1 VALKDLVSDLSNF
14 KGQSQYDGLDS
25 QIEKGVDFFPNNSAG
40 ANGFTPKTNLESKYN
55 KFMKDV
61 RENNS
66 LPNQYQSQATILAP
80 NSGLRINSNK
90 LRIAYG
96 TQGEYSEAEGVGI
109 SKTSHILPNDNQSKR
124 VQPQFLSDF
133 MTTPIAEYNS
143 KFSLSTPIGAGT
155 KTFVVRKEAFRLVE
169 GESRFDT
176 YRSPFSVETTLSKY
190 DGSDYIKDLFEFKD
204 GTFKNV
210 PAGISNKGKPI
221 TKTFGE
227 VADPN
232 NFIGF
237 THPFILRE
245 TGNRWGFDSVNFDAK
260 DTILEKIQKFVGG
273 LGNTADNILGDFVRG
288 APTFTGLLS
297 RIGNDK
303 IRIGKF
309 IATPKGAGFEGKQFL
324 LQALNPTIE
333 TKIYNP
339 FSIFSDTGIHIP
351 RHVPSLGYEDALK
364 VTGPDGRLSFQSKA
378 FGVDIVTKIQTDS
391 VKLNTG
397 ISLIDNFI
405 NKKIDKAIEA
415 IQGTIDTSIFALSNP
430 NRYAWPVSSAPKSIK
445 NGSIS
450 FQGDIDLAESD
461 LKKATE
467 KPGGTFNKKTA
478 VSETESDGLIK
489 KHSTLSYTQ
498 LNKGFSYEK
507 LGLDGLITPKEI
519 NDNVFYPSE
528 ESARSRG
535 REISKGT
542 GVYNTNEE
550 VKVNEVLGKV
560 KGQIDPDS
568 SNVDTINMIP
578 YGSNSKTQNDFP
590 LPPDTVNNDFIK
602 FRFRD
607 VVNNKWLIFRAILE
621 GITDTVTP
629 EYGEERYIG
638 RPDKVFTYQGAD
650 RNISFTFSLYPKT
663 KQELPILM
671 EKLNYLVG
679 LCYPSYTSED
689 RMVTP
694 FIELTMGD
702 MFVDTPGILTGL
714 TVTVEE
720 QSTWE
725 IDEKLQYPHFIKAAC
740 EFRHIGKYALATKG
754 KHYDLDWVNSDG
766 LSENRNSGKD
776 LGFNSYPSRKRS
788 WRNSVFK
795 HLNQPNE

>member
-1 VALKDLVSDLSNF
+1 MALKDLVSDLSNF

-66 LPNQYQSQATILAP
+66 LPNQYESQANILAP

-143 KFSLSTPIGAGT
+143 QFSLSTPLGAGS
-155 KTFVVRKEAFRLVE
+155 KTLIVKKEAFRQAE
-169 GESRFDT
+169 GESLNDRFIK
-176 YRSPFSVETTLSKY
+176 PFSVETTFSKY
-190 DGSDYIKDLFEFKD
+190 SASDYIKDLFEFKD

-245 TGNRWGFDSVNFDAK
+245 TGNQWGFDSVNFDPK

-309 IATPKGAGFEGKQFL
+309 IATPKGAGFIGKQFL

-339 FSIFSDTGIHIP
+339 LSILSDTGIHIP
-351 RHVPSLGYEDALK
+351 RHIPSLSYEDVLK
-364 VTGPDGRLSFQSKA
+364 VTGPEGRLSFQSKA
-378 FGVDIVTKIQTDS
+378 FGANISTKISTDS
-391 VKLNTG
+391 LKLNTG

-405 NKKIDKAIEA
+405 NKKIDKAVETV
-415 IQGTIDTSIFALSNP
+415 QETIDKSIFALSNP
-430 NRYAWPVSSAPKSIK
+430 NRYSPFPSSAPKK
-445 NGSIS
+445 VEKGSIS

-461 LKKATE
+461 LNKA
-467 KPGGTFNKKTA
+467 KGVGRTFNK
-478 VSETESDGLIK
+478 ETPVMKEGTPTSKVKQHQVDTYGALMGRANDESRK
-489 KHSTLSYTQ
+489 S
-498 LNKGFSYEK
+498 SYESK
-507 LGLDGLITPKEI
+507 KEGKEI
-519 NDNVFYPSE
+519 NQN
-528 ESARSRG
+528 
-535 REISKGT
+535 I
-542 GVYNTNEE
+542 
-550 VKVNEVLGKV
+550 
-560 KGQIDPDS
+560 GQQKDGNGS
-568 SNVDTINMIP
+568 VDIINIHP
-578 YGSNSKTQNDFP
+578 YGSND
-590 LPPDTVNNDFIK
+590 LPKETKDFIK
-602 FRFRD
+602 FRFKD
-607 VVNNKWLIFRAILE
+607 VVNNKFLVFRAILE

-629 EYGEERYIG
+629 DYAEDRYIG
-638 RPDKVFTYQGAD
+638 RPDTLFVYQGVN
-650 RNISFTFSLYPKT
+650 RSISFTFSIYPKT

-671 EKLNYLVG
+671 DKLNYLVG
-679 LCYPSYTSED
+679 LCYPSYTEGE
-689 RMVTP
+689 RMISP

-702 MFVDTPGILTGL
+702 MFVDTPGILSGL
-714 TVTVEE
+714 TISVEE

-725 IDEKLQYPHFIKAAC
+725 IDDKLQFPHFIKAAC
-740 EFRHIGKYALATKG
+740 EFRHIGKHVPATTG
-754 KHYDLDWVNSDG
+754 KHYDLDRKLVESTVG
-766 LSENRNSGKD
+766 QQ
-776 LGFNSYPSRKRS
+776 SRT
-788 WRNSVFK
+788 
-795 HLNQPNE
+795 PNEVAKSPFEEAAAGVIDRVISSVQN

>member
-1 VALKDLVSDLSNF
+1 MALKDLVSDLSNF

-40 ANGFTPKTNLESKYN
+40 AKGFTPKTNLESKYN

-61 RENNS
+61 RKNNS
-66 LPNQYQSQATILAP
+66 LPNQYESQATILAP

-143 KFSLSTPIGAGT
+143 QFSLSTPVGAGT

-169 GESRFDT
+169 GESQFDT
-176 YRSPFSVETTLSKY
+176 YKSTFSVETTLSKY
-190 DGSDYIKDLFEFKD
+190 SASDYIKDLFEFKD
-204 GTFKNV
+204 DTFKNV

-245 TGNRWGFDSVNFDAK
+245 TGNQWGFDSVNFDAK
-260 DTILEKIQKFVGG
+260 DTILEKIQKFTGG
-273 LGNTADNILGDFVRG
+273 LGNIGDNILGDFVRG

-309 IATPKGAGFEGKQFL
+309 IATPKGAGFIGKQFL

-339 FSIFSDTGIHIP
+339 LSILSDTGIHIP
-351 RHVPSLGYEDALK
+351 RHIPSLSYEDVLK

-378 FGVDIVTKIQTDS
+378 FGADISTKISTES
-391 VKLNTG
+391 IKLNTG

-405 NKKIDKAIEA
+405 NKKIDKAVETV
-415 IQGTIDTSIFALSNP
+415 QETIDKSIFALSNP
-430 NRYAWPVSSAPKSIK
+430 NRYSPFPSSAPKK
-445 NGSIS
+445 VEKGSIS

-461 LKKATE
+461 LNKA
-467 KPGGTFNKKTA
+467 KGVGRTFNE
-478 VSETESDGLIK
+478 ETPVMKEGTPTSKVKQHQVDTYGALMGRARDESRK
-489 KHSTLSYTQ
+489 S
-498 LNKGFSYEK
+498 SYESK
-507 LGLDGLITPKEI
+507 KEGKEI
-519 NDNVFYPSE
+519 NQN
-528 ESARSRG
+528 
-535 REISKGT
+535 I
-542 GVYNTNEE
+542 
-550 VKVNEVLGKV
+550 
-560 KGQIDPDS
+560 GQQKDGNGS
-568 SNVDTINMIP
+568 VDKINMLP
-578 YGSNSKTQNDFP
+578 YGLDYTQTEDAD
-590 LPPDTVNNDFIK
+590 LKDFIK
-602 FRFRD
+602 FRFKD
-607 VVNNKWLIFRAILE
+607 VINNKFLVFRAILE

-629 EYGEERYIG
+629 DYAEDRYIG
-638 RPDKVFTYQGAD
+638 RPDTLFVYQGVN
-650 RNISFTFSLYPKT
+650 RSISFTFSIYPKT

-671 EKLNYLVG
+671 DKLNYLVG
-679 LCYPSYTSED
+679 LCYPSYTEGE
-689 RMVTP
+689 RMISP

-702 MFVDTPGILTGL
+702 MFVDTPGILSGL
-714 TVTVEE
+714 TISVEE

-725 IDEKLQYPHFIKAAC
+725 IDDKLQFPHFIKAAC
-740 EFRHIGKYALATKG
+740 EFRHIGKHVPATTG
-754 KHYDLDWVNSDG
+754 KHYDLD
-766 LSENRNSGKD
+766 
-776 LGFNSYPSRKRS
+776 RKLVKSAAKPESKTPAEVAKAPFEEAVTKVIDRVIS
-788 WRNSVFK
+788 SV
-795 HLNQPNE
+795 Q

>member
-1 VALKDLVSDLSNF
+1 MALKDLVSDLSNF

-66 LPNQYQSQATILAP
+66 LPNQYESQANILAP

-143 KFSLSTPIGAGT
+143 QFSLSTPLGAGS
-155 KTFVVRKEAFRLVE
+155 KTLIVKKEAFRQAE
-169 GESRFDT
+169 GESLNDRFIK
-176 YRSPFSVETTLSKY
+176 PFSVETTFSKY
-190 DGSDYIKDLFEFKD
+190 SASDYIKDLFEFKD

-245 TGNRWGFDSVNFDAK
+245 TGNQWGFDSVNFDPK

-309 IATPKGAGFEGKQFL
+309 IATPKGAGFIGKQFL

-339 FSIFSDTGIHIP
+339 LSILSDTGIHIP
-351 RHVPSLGYEDALK
+351 RHIPSLSYEDVLK
-364 VTGPDGRLSFQSKA
+364 VTGPEGRLSFQSKA
-378 FGVDIVTKIQTDS
+378 FGANISTKISTDS
-391 VKLNTG
+391 LKLNTG

-405 NKKIDKAIEA
+405 NKKIDKAVETV
-415 IQGTIDTSIFALSNP
+415 QETIDKSIFALSNP
-430 NRYAWPVSSAPKSIK
+430 NRYSPFPSSAPKK
-445 NGSIS
+445 VEKGSIS

-461 LKKATE
+461 LNKA
-467 KPGGTFNKKTA
+467 KGVGRTFNK
-478 VSETESDGLIK
+478 ETPVMKEGTPTSKVKQHQVDTYGALMGRANDESRK
-489 KHSTLSYTQ
+489 S
-498 LNKGFSYEK
+498 SYESK
-507 LGLDGLITPKEI
+507 KEGKEI
-519 NDNVFYPSE
+519 NQN
-528 ESARSRG
+528 
-535 REISKGT
+535 I
-542 GVYNTNEE
+542 
-550 VKVNEVLGKV
+550 
-560 KGQIDPDS
+560 GQQKDGNGS
-568 SNVDTINMIP
+568 VDIINIHP
-578 YGSNSKTQNDFP
+578 YGSND
-590 LPPDTVNNDFIK
+590 LPKETKDFIK
-602 FRFRD
+602 FRFKD
-607 VVNNKWLIFRAILE
+607 VVNNKFLVFRAILE

-629 EYGEERYIG
+629 DYAEDRYIG
-638 RPDKVFTYQGAD
+638 RPDTLFVYQGVN
-650 RNISFTFSLYPKT
+650 RSISFTFSIYPKT

-671 EKLNYLVG
+671 DKLNYLVG
-679 LCYPSYTSED
+679 LCYPSYTEGE
-689 RMVTP
+689 RMISP

-702 MFVDTPGILTGL
+702 MFVDTPGILSGL
-714 TVTVEE
+714 TISVEE

-725 IDEKLQYPHFIKAAC
+725 IDDKLQFPHFIKAAC
-740 EFRHIGKYALATKG
+740 EFRHIGKHVPATTG
-754 KHYDLDWVNSDG
+754 KHYDLD
-766 LSENRNSGKD
+766 
-776 LGFNSYPSRKRS
+776 RKLVES
-788 WRNSVFK
+788 AVKPQSK
-795 HLNQPNE
+795 TPNEVAKSQLEDVASRVLDRVISSVQN

>member
-1 VALKDLVSDLSNF
+1 MALKDLISDLSNF
-14 KGQSQYDGLDS
+14 KGQSNYDGLDN

-40 ANGFTPKTNLESKYN
+40 AKGFTPKTNLESKYN

-66 LPNQYQSQATILAP
+66 LPNQYQSQANILAP
-80 NSGLRINSNK
+80 NSGLRINTNK

-109 SKTSHILPNDNQSKR
+109 SKISHILSNDNQTKR

-143 KFSLSTPIGAGT
+143 QFSLSTPLGAGT
-155 KTFVVRKEAFRLVE
+155 KTLIVKKEAFRLVE
-169 GESRFDT
+169 GESQFDT
-176 YRSPFSVETTLSKY
+176 FSSPFSVETTLSNY
-190 DGSDYIKDLFEFKD
+190 DTSDYIKDLFEFKN

-245 TGNRWGFDSVNFDAK
+245 TGNQWGFDSVNFDVN
-260 DTILEKIQKFVGG
+260 DTILEKIQKFTGG
-273 LGNTADNILGDFVRG
+273 LGNVGDNILGDFVRG

-309 IATPKGAGFEGKQFL
+309 IATPKGAGFIGKQFL

-333 TKIYNP
+333 TKLYNP
-339 FSIFSDTGIHIP
+339 LSILSDTGIHIS
-351 RHVPSLGYEDALK
+351 RHIPSLDYEAALK
-364 VTGPDGRLSFQSKA
+364 VTGPDGRLSFQSKT
-378 FGVDIVTKIQTDS
+378 FGVDISTKIQTDS
-391 VKLNTG
+391 IKLNTG
-397 ISLIDNFI
+397 ISLIDNFV
-405 NKKIDKAIEA
+405 NKKIDKAIGT
-415 IQGTIDTSIFALSNP
+415 IQGTIDKSVFALSNP
-430 NRYAWPVSSAPKSIK
+430 NRYSPFPSSAPKK
-445 NGSIS
+445 VEKGSIS

-461 LKKATE
+461 LNKA
-467 KPGGTFNKKTA
+467 KIKGRTFSDETA
-478 VSETESDGLIK
+478 VMKKGETPTSKVKQHQVDNYATLMSKARDESRESLYE
-489 KHSTLSYTQ
+489 S
-498 LNKGFSYEK
+498 NVKG
-507 LGLDGLITPKEI
+507 KEI
-519 NDNVFYPSE
+519 NQNIGKEDIGLEVTDNTE
-528 ESARSRG
+528 
-535 REISKGT
+535 
-542 GVYNTNEE
+542 
-550 VKVNEVLGKV
+550 LGKI

-590 LPPDTVNNDFIK
+590 LPPDTVNSDFIK
-602 FRFRD
+602 FRFKD

-702 MFVDTPGILTGL
+702 MFVNTPGIISSL

>member
-80 NSGLRINSNK
+80 NSGLRINTNK

-143 KFSLSTPIGAGT
+143 QFSLSTPLGAGS
-155 KTFVVRKEAFRLVE
+155 KTLIVKKEAFRQAE
-169 GESRFDT
+169 GESLNDRFIK
-176 YRSPFSVETTLSKY
+176 PFSVETTLSKY
-190 DGSDYIKDLFEFKD
+190 GASDYIKDLFEFKD

-210 PAGISNKGKPI
+210 PAGISNTGKPI

-245 TGNRWGFDSVNFDAK
+245 TGNQWGFDSVNFDAK
-260 DTILEKIQKFVGG
+260 DTILEKIQKFTGG
-273 LGNTADNILGDFVRG
+273 LGNVGDNILGDFVRG

-309 IATPKGAGFEGKQFL
+309 IATPKGAGFIGKQFL

-339 FSIFSDTGIHIP
+339 LSILSDTGIHIP
-351 RHVPSLGYEDALK
+351 RHIPSLSYEDALK
-364 VTGPDGRLSFQSKA
+364 VTGVDNTGLPKGRLRFQSEA
-378 FGVDIVTKIQTDS
+378 FGIDIATKIQTDS
-391 VKLNTG
+391 IKLNTG

-405 NKKIDKAIEA
+405 NKKIDKAIET
-415 IQGTIDTSIFALSNP
+415 IQGTIDKSVFALSNP
-430 NRYAWPVSSAPKSIK
+430 NRYSPFPSSAPKKIEK
-445 NGSIS
+445 GSIS

-461 LKKATE
+461 LNKATE

-478 VSETESDGLIK
+478 VSETESGGLIK
-489 KHSTLSYTQ
+489 KHSTLSYAQ

-507 LGLDGLITPKEI
+507 LGLDDLITPKEI

-535 REISKGT
+535 RDISKGT
-542 GVYNTNEE
+542 GVYNTNEQIKE
-550 VKVNEVLGKV
+550 NDVLGKL
-560 KGQIDPDS
+560 KGDIDSP
-568 SNVDTINMIP
+568 NVDKINMIP
-578 YGSNSKTQNDFP
+578 YGSNANNSKSFP
-590 LPPDTVNNDFIK
+590 AAEIDVESDFIK

-607 VVNNKWLIFRAILE
+607 IVNNKWLIFRAILE
-621 GITDTVTP
+621 GITDTLSP

-638 RPDKVFTYQGAD
+638 RPDKVFTYQGVD

-671 EKLNYLVG
+671 DKLNYLVG
-679 LCYPSYTSED
+679 LCYPSYTSQN

-694 FIELTMGD
+694 FVELTIGD
-702 MFVDTPGILTGL
+702 MFVDTPGILSSL
-714 TVTVEE
+714 TITVEE

-725 IDEKLQYPHFIKAAC
+725 IDDKLQFPHFIKAAC
-740 EFRHIGKYALATKG
+740 EFRHIGNYVPATTG
-754 KHYDLDWVNSDG
+754 KHYD
-766 LSENRNSGKD
+766 
-776 LGFNSYPSRKRS
+776 
-788 WRNSVFK
+788 
-795 HLNQPNE
+795 

>member
-1 VALKDLVSDLSNF
+1 VALKDLISDLSNF
-14 KGQSQYDGLDS
+14 KGQSNYDGLDN

-66 LPNQYQSQATILAP
+66 LPNQYESQANILAP
-80 NSGLRINSNK
+80 NSGLRINTNK
-90 LRIAYG
+90 LRLAYG

-109 SKTSHILPNDNQSKR
+109 SKISHILSNDNQTKR

-143 KFSLSTPIGAGT
+143 QFSLSTPLGAGS
-155 KTFVVRKEAFRLVE
+155 KTLIVRKEAFRLVE
-169 GESRFDT
+169 GESQFDT
-176 YRSPFSVETTLSKY
+176 YRSPFSVKTTLSNY
-190 DGSDYIKDLFEFKD
+190 DTSDYIKDLFEFKN

-245 TGNRWGFDSVNFDAK
+245 TGNQWGFDSVNFDAK
-260 DTILEKIQKFVGG
+260 DTILEKIQKFTGG
-273 LGNTADNILGDFVRG
+273 LGNVGDNILGDFVRG

-309 IATPKGAGFEGKQFL
+309 IATPKGAGFIGKQFL

-333 TKIYNP
+333 TKLYNP
-339 FSIFSDTGIHIP
+339 LSILSDTGIHIS
-351 RHVPSLGYEDALK
+351 RHIPSLDYEAALK
-364 VTGPDGRLSFQSKA
+364 VTGPNGRLSFQSKA
-378 FGVDIVTKIQTDS
+378 FGTADISTKIQIDS
-391 VKLNTG
+391 RPIKTG
-397 ISLIDNFI
+397 IGLIDNFFN
-405 NKKIDKAIEA
+405 NKIEKAIEKV
-415 IQGTIDTSIFALSNP
+415 QGTIDKSIFALSNP
-430 NRYAWPVSSAPKSIK
+430 NRYSPFPSSAPQKVEK
-445 NGSIS
+445 GSIS
-450 FQGDIDLAESD
+450 FQGNLDLAESD
-461 LKKATE
+461 LNKA
-467 KPGGTFNKKTA
+467 KIKGRTFSDETA
-478 VSETESDGLIK
+478 VMKKGETPTSKVKQHQVDNYPTLMSKARDESRESLYE
-489 KHSTLSYTQ
+489 S
-498 LNKGFSYEK
+498 NVKG
-507 LGLDGLITPKEI
+507 KEI
-519 NDNVFYPSE
+519 NQNIGKENIGLEVIDNAE
-528 ESARSRG
+528 LG
-535 REISKGT
+535 RIKGT
-542 GVYNTNEE
+542 
-550 VKVNEVLGKV
+550 VK
-560 KGQIDPDS
+560 S
-568 SNVDTINMIP
+568 SNVDKINIHP
-578 YGSNSKTQNDFP
+578 YGSKD
-590 LPPDTVNNDFIK
+590 LPKDKKDFIK
-602 FRFRD
+602 FRFKD
-607 VVNNKWLIFRAILE
+607 VVNNKFLVFRAILE
-621 GITDTVTP
+621 GITDTITP

-638 RPDKVFTYQGAD
+638 RPDKIFTYQGAD
-650 RNISFTFSLYPKT
+650 RNVSFTFSLYPKT

-689 RMVTP
+689 RMITP

-702 MFVDTPGILTGL
+702 MFVNTPGIISSL

-725 IDEKLQYPHFIKAAC
+725 IDDKLQFPHFIKAAC

-754 KHYDLDWVNSDG
+754 KHYDLDYLLANG
-766 LSENRNSGKD
+766 LSENRNSTSD
-776 LGFNSYPSRKRS
+776 LGFNNYPKRS
-788 WRNSVFK
+788 KKYINALYDK
-795 HLNQPNE
+795 LGQG

>member
-1 VALKDLVSDLSNF
+1 MALKDLVSDLSNF

-66 LPNQYQSQATILAP
+66 LPNQYESQATILAP

-143 KFSLSTPIGAGT
+143 QFSLSTPIGAGT

-190 DGSDYIKDLFEFKD
+190 GASDYIKDLFEFKD

-245 TGNRWGFDSVNFDAK
+245 TGNQWGFDSVNFDAK
-260 DTILEKIQKFVGG
+260 DTILEKIQKFTGG
-273 LGNTADNILGDFVRG
+273 LGNVGDNILGDFVRG

-309 IATPKGAGFEGKQFL
+309 IATPRGAGFIGKQFL

-339 FSIFSDTGIHIP
+339 LSILSDTGIHIP
-351 RHVPSLGYEDALK
+351 RHIPSLSYEDVLK
-364 VTGPDGRLSFQSKA
+364 VTGPEGRLSFQSKA
-378 FGVDIVTKIQTDS
+378 FGADISTKISTDS
-391 VKLNTG
+391 LKLNTG

-405 NKKIDKAIEA
+405 NKKIDKAVETV
-415 IQGTIDTSIFALSNP
+415 QETIDKSIFALSNP
-430 NRYAWPVSSAPKSIK
+430 NRYSPFPSSAPKK
-445 NGSIS
+445 VEKGSIS

-461 LKKATE
+461 LNKA
-467 KPGGTFNKKTA
+467 KGVGRTFNKDTPVMKEGKTPTSKVKQHQVDTYGA
-478 VSETESDGLIK
+478 LMGRAKDESRK
-489 KHSTLSYTQ
+489 S
-498 LNKGFSYEK
+498 SYESK
-507 LGLDGLITPKEI
+507 KEGKGINQNIGQQKDGNGSVDII
-519 NDNVFYPSE
+519 N
-528 ESARSRG
+528 
-535 REISKGT
+535 IH
-542 GVYNTNEE
+542 
-550 VKVNEVLGKV
+550 
-560 KGQIDPDS
+560 
-568 SNVDTINMIP
+568 P
-578 YGSNSKTQNDFP
+578 YGSND
-590 LPPDTVNNDFIK
+590 LPKETKDFIK
-602 FRFRD
+602 FRFKD
-607 VVNNKWLIFRAILE
+607 VVNNKFLVFRAILE

-629 EYGEERYIG
+629 DYAEDRYIG
-638 RPDKVFTYQGAD
+638 RPDKLFVYQGVD

-671 EKLNYLVG
+671 NKLNYLIG
-679 LCYPSYTSED
+679 LCYPSYTEGE
-689 RMVTP
+689 RMISP

-702 MFVDTPGILTGL
+702 MFVDTPGILSSL

-725 IDEKLQYPHFIKAAC
+725 IDEGLQFPHFIKASC
-740 EFRHIGKYALATKG
+740 EFRHIGKYVPATEG
-754 KHYDLDWVNSDG
+754 KHYDL
-766 LSENRNSGKD
+766 
-776 LGFNSYPSRKRS
+776 PSI
-788 WRNSVFK
+788 
-795 HLNQPNE
+795 QQ

>member
-1 VALKDLVSDLSNF
+1 MALKDLISDLSNF
-14 KGQSQYDGLDS
+14 KGQSNYDGLDN

-40 ANGFTPKTNLESKYN
+40 SNGFTPKTNLESKYN

-66 LPNQYQSQATILAP
+66 LPNQYESQANILAP
-80 NSGLRINSNK
+80 NSGLRINTNK

-96 TQGEYSEAEGVGI
+96 TQGEYSEVEGVGI
-109 SKTSHILPNDNQSKR
+109 SKISHILSNDNQTKR

-143 KFSLSTPIGAGT
+143 QFSLSTPLGAGT
-155 KTFVVRKEAFRLVE
+155 KTLIVKKEAFRLVE
-169 GESRFDT
+169 GESQFDT
-176 YRSPFSVETTLSKY
+176 FSSPFSVETTLSNY
-190 DGSDYIKDLFEFKD
+190 DNSDYIKDLFEFKN

-210 PAGISNKGKPI
+210 PAGISDKGKPI

-245 TGNRWGFDSVNFDAK
+245 TGNQWGFDSVNFDVK
-260 DTILEKIQKFVGG
+260 DTILEKIQKFAGG
-273 LGNTADNILGDFVRG
+273 LGNVGDNILGDFVRG

-303 IRIGKF
+303 LRIGKF
-309 IATPKGAGFEGKQFL
+309 IATPKGAGFIGKQFL

-333 TKIYNP
+333 TKFYNP
-339 FSIFSDTGIHIP
+339 LSIFSDTGIHIS
-351 RHVPSLGYEDALK
+351 RHVPSLGYEDLLK

-378 FGVDIVTKIQTDS
+378 FGVDISTKIQTDS
-391 VKLNTG
+391 IKLNTG
-397 ISLIDNFI
+397 ISLIDNFV

-445 NGSIS
+445 KGSIS

-461 LKKATE
+461 LNKATQ
-467 KPGGTFNKKTA
+467 KPGGTFNKKT
-478 VSETESDGLIK
+478 SIKDDDLIK
-489 KHSTLSYTQ
+489 RHSTLGYSQ
-498 LNKGFSYEK
+498 LNDNFSYEN
-507 LGLDGLITPKEI
+507 LDLITPRQLDASGQGTLLTGA
-519 NDNVFYPSE
+519 DNQ
-528 ESARSRG
+528 ARIRG
-535 REISKGT
+535 REISRGI

-550 VKVNEVLGKV
+550 VKDNEVLGKV

-568 SNVDTINMIP
+568 NNVDTINMIP

-602 FRFRD
+602 FRFKD

-621 GITDTVTP
+621 GVTDTVTP

-638 RPDKVFTYQGAD
+638 RPDKIFTYQGAD
-650 RNISFTFSLYPKT
+650 RNVSFTFSLYPKT

-702 MFVDTPGILTGL
+702 MFVNTPGIISSL

>member
-1 VALKDLVSDLSNF
+1 MALKDLVSDLSNF

-40 ANGFTPKTNLESKYN
+40 AKGFTPKTNLESKYN

-66 LPNQYQSQATILAP
+66 LPNQYQSQATILTP
-80 NSGLRINSNK
+80 NSGLRINTNK
-90 LRIAYG
+90 LRLAYG
-96 TQGEYSEAEGVGI
+96 TQGEYLEEEGVGI

-143 KFSLSTPIGAGT
+143 QFSLSTPLGAGS
-155 KTFVVRKEAFRLVE
+155 KTLIVKKEAFRQAE
-169 GESRFDT
+169 GESLNDRFIK
-176 YRSPFSVETTLSKY
+176 PFSVETTLSKY
-190 DGSDYIKDLFEFKD
+190 GASDYIKDLFEFKD
-204 GTFKNV
+204 GTFINV

-245 TGNRWGFDSVNFDAK
+245 TGNQWGFDSVNFDAK

-351 RHVPSLGYEDALK
+351 RHVPSIGYEDALK

-378 FGVDIVTKIQTDS
+378 FGADISTKISTES
-391 VKLNTG
+391 IKLNTG

-405 NKKIDKAIEA
+405 NKKIDKAIEE

-461 LKKATE
+461 LKKA
-467 KPGGTFNKKTA
+467 KGVGRTFNE
-478 VSETESDGLIK
+478 ETPVMKEGTPTSKVKQHQVDTYGALMGRARDESRK
-489 KHSTLSYTQ
+489 S
-498 LNKGFSYEK
+498 SYESK
-507 LGLDGLITPKEI
+507 KEGKEI
-519 NDNVFYPSE
+519 NQN
-528 ESARSRG
+528 
-535 REISKGT
+535 I
-542 GVYNTNEE
+542 
-550 VKVNEVLGKV
+550 
-560 KGQIDPDS
+560 GQQKDGNGS
-568 SNVDTINMIP
+568 VDKINMLP
-578 YGSNSKTQNDFP
+578 YGLDYTKTEDAD
-590 LPPDTVNNDFIK
+590 LKDFIK
-602 FRFRD
+602 FRFKD
-607 VVNNKWLIFRAILE
+607 VINNKFLVFRAILE

-629 EYGEERYIG
+629 DYAEDRYIG
-638 RPDKVFTYQGAD
+638 RPDTLFVYQGVN
-650 RNISFTFSLYPKT
+650 RSISFTFSIYPKT

-671 EKLNYLVG
+671 DKLNYLVG
-679 LCYPSYTSED
+679 LCYPSYTEGE
-689 RMVTP
+689 RMISP

-702 MFVDTPGILTGL
+702 MFVDTPGILSGL
-714 TVTVEE
+714 TISVEE

-725 IDEKLQYPHFIKAAC
+725 IDDKLQFPHFIKAAC
-740 EFRHIGKYALATKG
+740 EFRHIGKHVPATTG
-754 KHYDLDWVNSDG
+754 KHYDLD
-766 LSENRNSGKD
+766 
-776 LGFNSYPSRKRS
+776 RKLVES
-788 WRNSVFK
+788 AAKPQSK
-795 HLNQPNE
+795 TPNEVAKAPFEEAAAGLLDRVISSVQN